1 MDREVYG
8 IFQTRIT
15 GVDCH
20 LLLQGIFPSQELN
33 LHILH
38 WQADSLPL
46 SHQGSPSNL
55 HRGNNNDRDL
65 PGGPV
70 VKNLPSNA
78 GSVGSNSCQGT
89 KIPLAL
95 EQLNPWAT
103 TTEASSAYSLCC
115 TTGEAIAMRSLH
127 NRKIIII
134 VKKDKLT

>member
-1 MDREVYG
+1 MDREVHG

-46 SHQGSPSNL
+46 SHQGSPTNI
-55 HRGNNNDRDL
+55 HRGNNNDRDF

-78 GSVGSNSCQGT
+78 GYVGSNSCQGT

-103 TTEASSAYSLCC
+103 TTEPMGCNY
-115 TTGEAIAMRSLH
+115 
-127 NRKIIII
+127 
-134 VKKDKLT
+134 